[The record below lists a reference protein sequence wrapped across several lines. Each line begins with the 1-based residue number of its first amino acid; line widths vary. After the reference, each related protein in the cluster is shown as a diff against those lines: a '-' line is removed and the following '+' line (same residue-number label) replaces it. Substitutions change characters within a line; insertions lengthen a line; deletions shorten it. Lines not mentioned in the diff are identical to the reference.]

1 MNYHSFIHS
10 FIHSSNGVVTLHSY
24 LQYISWMKHLSIQ
37 YAYLPILNVRYA
49 KCYFKVLY
57 NNNNIVCTRID
68 PISHGMQFNSPP
80 KKYQQLLPSHVLRRR
95 MVIPLTQLLLLYPP
109 STASSLSYLLHR
121 RRPEDCYPSPGIE
134 PRSIKNKSRHN
145 NWAIISRFTAGNTME
160 CDRRYI
166 TIHEVP
172 RKQHLYWLYSCQYIN
187 RITIFILTPSS
198 VRVKTS
204 SIRVSFNSFRDS
216 NARGKM
222 RYCHGK
228 FFLSLFV
235 YSTRLSVYTDVWTK

>member
-1 MNYHSFIHS
+1 
-10 FIHSSNGVVTLHSY
+10 
-24 LQYISWMKHLSIQ
+24 MKHLNIQ
-37 YAYLPILNVRYA
+37 YAYLPILNMRYA

-198 VRVKTS
+198 VGVKHHPFVFHLTLS
-204 SIRVSFNSFRDS
+204 VTVTPEAKCVTVTESFFFLGLFIPRVSLYIQMYERS
-216 NARGKM
+216 N
-222 RYCHGK
+222 
-228 FFLSLFV
+228 FSLYF
-235 YSTRLSVYTDVWTK
+235 SVYVFVWHV